1 MSGPYPSGSTQPS
14 EVICP
19 YCDARNM
26 PSMNFCG
33 RCGKP
38 LAGASTTTHRPN
50 VPQQPQTQTNYPP
63 TLPYDRRE
71 QPAQGTYATSH
82 PQPQTPYYNYAQ
94 PSFAAQ
100 NAPGKSLPLSIF
112 LTLFFGPMG
121 LFYATTVGGI
131 IMVVVAVVAG
141 AFFFASLVGNLTE
154 YVPFWTG
161 SGPSWVTLVAIG
173 IWAALVLAST
183 LWGATAISAQNKKS
197 FVTPAR

>member
-1 MSGPYPSGSTQPS
+1 
-14 EVICP
+14 
-19 YCDARNM
+19 
-26 PSMNFCG
+26 
-33 RCGKP
+33 
-38 LAGASTTTHRPN
+38 
-50 VPQQPQTQTNYPP
+50 
-63 TLPYDRRE
+63 
-71 QPAQGTYATSH
+71 
-82 PQPQTPYYNYAQ
+82 
-94 PSFAAQ
+94 
-100 NAPGKSLPLSIF
+100 
-112 LTLFFGPMG
+112 MG